1 MNYYVVVIIASFMW
15 LYSPLLVYYLP
26 SSEPTAVNYPPDL
39 NSRDFIPTYTSPVY
53 FGNLL
58 RCVLCFYVEK
68 NKDAK
73 SRVRR
78 LIFIFCSFGV
88 SFRFWYTPYWSML
101 VFLMPVFLIGVSIY
115 RHIGACFSIMNIQ
128 PTSWINGNTQI
139 ASFEKNTN
147 KKEYQFLAHCMQE
160 RFYLLVDR
168 RFLTMLVSESFKS
181 PLFTSTWTD
190 LHRVRSLDPQQF
202 ILSVFTCGL
211 TLTYMVILVVVYHF
225 VPAFYFYKQLFLAVF
240 NATRR
245 TRLVYWFDLSAYRVL
260 NVLYRLSPAWFL
272 V

>member
-139 ASFEKNTN
+139 ASFEKIPIRKSTN
-147 KKEYQFLAHCMQE
+147 S
-160 RFYLLVDR
+160 LLIACRKD
-168 RFLTMLVSESFKS
+168 FICW
-181 PLFTSTWTD
+181 WTD
-190 LHRVRSLDPQQF
+190 DFSLCWSVKVLNHLSSLARGQIF
-202 ILSVFTCGL
+202 IEFVPL
-211 TLTYMVILVVVYHF
+211 TLNSSF
-225 VPAFYFYKQLFLAVF
+225 CLFLHAV
-240 NATRR
+240 
-245 TRLVYWFDLSAYRVL
+245 
-260 NVLYRLSPAWFL
+260 SP
-272 V
+272 